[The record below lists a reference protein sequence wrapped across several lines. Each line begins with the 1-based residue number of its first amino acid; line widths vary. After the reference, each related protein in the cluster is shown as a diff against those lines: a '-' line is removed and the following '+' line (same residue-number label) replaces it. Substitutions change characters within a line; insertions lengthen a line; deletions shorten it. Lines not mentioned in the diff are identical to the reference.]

1 MKGRSL
7 SQSRLLFPAPPRYGG
22 RGEAGMAIER
32 SNPRDLAARAAR
44 RRAERPTPRQSDDV
58 WRRETYCL
66 PRPQAR
72 EKALEWF
79 DHYPKAAYMT
89 EIEFWRELEDGRI
102 EFTIRRLPS
111 AD

>member
-1 MKGRSL
+1 MIAIKDRN
-7 SQSRLLFPAPPRYGG
+7 
-22 RGEAGMAIER
+22 MAIER
-32 SNPRDLAARAAR
+32 SSPFAIAKRAAG
-44 RRAERPTPRQSDDV
+44 RRAKGRPDSAGDSA

-66 PRPQAR
+66 PRSQAR

-79 DHYPKAAYMT
+79 QRYPKSAYMT
-89 EIEFWRELEDGRI
+89 EIEFWRELADGRI